1 MVLSLALS
9 AAAKSATLSE
19 PSDEALK
26 PPSEKIDGEI
36 RPYSR
41 QHNTLY
47 LLTARMSKQME
58 KVIKEHT
65 PHVASCRQHRAH
77 TTHLHVAAIVKR
89 GKVLAT
95 AENNIGSRSRGAGYS
110 DYTIHAEK
118 AVVKKVGDIS
128 QLRGASLCVWRVSAI
143 SVLPSKP
150 CADCQIF
157 LEKCMREYGLRAVY
171 YSDTILPIGA

>member
-1 MVLSLALS
+1 
-9 AAAKSATLSE
+9 
-19 PSDEALK
+19 
-26 PPSEKIDGEI
+26 
-36 RPYSR
+36 
-41 QHNTLY
+41 
-47 LLTARMSKQME
+47 MSKQME

-65 PHVASCRQHRAH
+65 PALSACRHHRAH

-95 AENNIGSRSRGAGYS
+95 AENSIGSRSRGAGYS

-118 AVVKKVGDIS
+118 AVVKKIGDVS

-171 YSDTILPIGA
+171 YSDTILPIHA